1 MRYGIPYLGS
11 KNKLAERIVSFLP
24 RAEHLYDVFCG
35 GCAIAH
41 CAALSGK
48 WGHIHIN
55 DISDMPQLFMDAIA
69 GKYRDER
76 RWISREDFFALKDRE
91 PYVRS
96 CWSFGNNGQ
105 DYLYSREIE
114 PYKRAVWMMLTAD
127 SVRERRQAYRE
138 VVRQLAPLIKGKSA
152 KESGNNQSLESLES
166 LERLER
172 LQSLERLEDLQR
184 LNGMQDLFAMSK
196 MDYRDLGMSEG
207 SVIYADPPYSTS
219 TQKRD
224 YGGGFDYEAF
234 YAWCEVQT
242 QPLFIS
248 EYSMP
253 EDRFVCIAQ
262 WDVVCSKSATN
273 KRLRRVEKLW
283 RPKGQYEQAA
293 QDKQLRLDIW
303 G

>member
-1 MRYGIPYLGS
+1 MKYGMPYMGS
-11 KNKLAERIVSFLP
+11 KNKLAERIVSLLP

-55 DISDMPQLFMDAIA
+55 DISDMPQLFVEAVA

-76 RWISREDFFALKDRE
+76 RWISREDFFALKDSD

-96 CWSFGNNGQ
+96 CWSFGNNGRN
-105 DYLYSREIE
+105 YLYSREIE
-114 PYKRAVWMMLTAD
+114 PYRRAVWMMLTAD

-138 VVRQLAPLIKGKSA
+138 VVRQLVPLINGKTA
-152 KESGNNQSLESLES
+152 KVRGDNQS

-172 LQSLERLEDLQR
+172 LQSLERLQR
-184 LNGMQDLFAMSK
+184 LTYSVG
-196 MDYRDLGMSEG
+196 DYRDVEIPDG
-207 SVIYADPPYSTS
+207 SVIYADIPYRTS
-219 TQKRD
+219 TQKGD
-224 YGGGFDYEAF
+224 YGVRFDHEAF
-234 YAWCEVQT
+234 YDWCEAQT

-248 EYSMP
+248 EYAMP
-253 EDRFVCIAQ
+253 EDRFVCVAQ

-273 KRLRRVEKLW
+273 NSLRRVEKLW
-283 RPKGQYEQAA
+283 RPKGQYEGE
-293 QDKQLRLDIW
+293 IMEF
-303 G
+303 

>member
-1 MRYGIPYLGS
+1 MPYMGS
-11 KNKLAERIVSFLP
+11 KSKLAERIVSLLP

-76 RWISREDFFALKDRE
+76 RWISREDFFALKDSD

-96 CWSFGNNGQ
+96 CWSFGSNGQ

-138 VVRQLAPLIKGKSA
+138 VVRQLVPLIKVKTA
-152 KESGNNQSLESLES
+152 KVRGDNQSLESLQS
-166 LERLER
+166 
-172 LQSLERLEDLQR
+172 LQSLESLTYSV
-184 LNGMQDLFAMSK
+184 G
-196 MDYRDLGMSEG
+196 DYRDVETPDG
-207 SVIYADPPYSTS
+207 SVIYADIPYRTS
-219 TQKRD
+219 TQKGD
-224 YGGGFDYEAF
+224 YGVRFDYEAF
-234 YAWCEVQT
+234 YDWCEAQT

-262 WDVVCSKSATN
+262 WDVVCNMSAIN
-273 KRLRRVEKLW
+273 NSLRRVEKLW

-293 QDKQLRLDIW
+293 QNKQLRLDIW

>member
-1 MRYGIPYLGS
+1 MSYGMPYMGS
-11 KNKLAERIVSFLP
+11 KNKLAERIVSLLP

-55 DISDMPQLFMDAIA
+55 DISDMPQLFVDAVA

-76 RWISREDFFALKDRE
+76 RWISREDFFALKDSD

-96 CWSFGNNGQ
+96 CWSFGNNGRN
-105 DYLYSREIE
+105 YLYSREIE

-138 VVRQLAPLIKGKSA
+138 VVRQLAPLINGKTA
-152 KESGNNQSLESLES
+152 KVRGDNQRLESLESLERLESLES

-172 LQSLERLEDLQR
+172 LESLERLQSLTYSV
-184 LNGMQDLFAMSK
+184 G
-196 MDYRDLGMSEG
+196 DYRDVEIPDG
-207 SVIYADPPYSTS
+207 SVIYADIPYRTS
-219 TQKRD
+219 TKKGD
-224 YGGGFDYEAF
+224 YGVRFDHEAF
-234 YAWCEVQT
+234 YDWCEAQT

-248 EYSMP
+248 EYAMP
-253 EDRFVCIAQ
+253 EDRFVCVA
-262 WDVVCSKSATN
+262 
-273 KRLRRVEKLW
+273 
-283 RPKGQYEQAA
+283 
-293 QDKQLRLDIW
+293 
-303 G
+303 

>member
-11 KNKLAERIVSFLP
+11 KNKLAERIVSLLP

-55 DISDMPQLFMDAIA
+55 DISDMPQLFVDAVA

-76 RWISREDFFALKDRE
+76 RWISREDFFALKDSD

-96 CWSFGNNGQ
+96 CWSFGNNGR

-114 PYKRAVWMMLTAD
+114 PYKRAVWMMLTAE
-127 SVRERRQAYRE
+127 SVRERRQAYGE
-138 VVRQLAPLIKGKSA
+138 VVRQLAPLINGKTA
-152 KESGNNQSLESLES
+152 KVRGDNQSLESLES
-166 LERLER
+166 LTY
-172 LQSLERLEDLQR
+172 SV
-184 LNGMQDLFAMSK
+184 G
-196 MDYRDLGMSEG
+196 DYRDVEIPDG
-207 SVIYADPPYSTS
+207 SVIYADIPYRTS
-219 TQKRD
+219 TQKDD
-224 YGGGFDYEAF
+224 YGVRFDYEAF
-234 YAWCEVQT
+234 YDWCEAQT

-248 EYSMP
+248 EYAMP
-253 EDRFVCIAQ
+253 EDRFVCVAQ
-262 WDVVCSKSATN
+262 WDVVCNKSATN
-273 KRLRRVEKLW
+273 NSLRRVEKLW

-293 QDKQLRLDIW
+293 QDKQLSLDIW

>member
-1 MRYGIPYLGS
+1 MPYMGS
-11 KNKLAERIVSFLP
+11 KSKLAERIVSLLP

-55 DISDMPQLFMDAIA
+55 DISDMPQLFVDAVA

-76 RWISREDFFALKDRE
+76 RWISREDFFALKDSD

-96 CWSFGNNGQ
+96 CWSFGNNGR

-127 SVRERRQAYRE
+127 SVRERRQAYGE
-138 VVRQLAPLIKGKSA
+138 VVRQLAPLINGKTA
-152 KESGNNQSLESLES
+152 KVRGDNQRLERLQRLQSLQSLESLQR

-172 LQSLERLEDLQR
+172 LKDLQR

-219 TQKRD
+219 TKKRD

-234 YAWCEVQT
+234 YDWCEAQT

-248 EYSMP
+248 EYAMP
-253 EDRFVCIAQ
+253 EDRFVCVAQ

-273 KRLRRVEKLW
+273 NSLRRVEKLW
-283 RPKGQYEQAA
+283 RPKGQYEGE
-293 QDKQLRLDIW
+293 IMEF
-303 G
+303 

>member
-11 KNKLAERIVSFLP
+11 KNKLAERIVSLLP

-76 RWISREDFFALKDRE
+76 RWISREDFFALKDSD

-96 CWSFGNNGQ
+96 CWSFGNNGK

-114 PYKRAVWMMLTAD
+114 PYKRAVWTLLTAE
-127 SVRERRQAYRE
+127 SVCERRLAYRE
-138 VVRQLAPLIKGKSA
+138 VVRRLVPLIKDKTA
-152 KESGNNQSLESLES
+152 KVRGDNQSLERLQSLQS

-172 LQSLERLEDLQR
+172 LESLTYSV
-184 LNGMQDLFAMSK
+184 G
-196 MDYRDLGMSEG
+196 DYRDVVIPDG
-207 SVIYADPPYSTS
+207 SVIYADIPYRTS
-219 TQKRD
+219 TQKGD
-224 YGGGFDYEAF
+224 YGVCFDHEAF
-234 YAWCEVQT
+234 YDWCEAQT

-273 KRLRRVEKLW
+273 NSLRRVEKLW

-293 QDKQLRLDIW
+293 QEKQLRLDIW

>member
-1 MRYGIPYLGS
+1 MRYGMPYMGS
-11 KNKLAERIVSFLP
+11 KNKLAERIVSLLP

-55 DISDMPQLFMDAIA
+55 DISDMPQLFVDAVA

-76 RWISREDFFALKDRE
+76 RWISREDFFALKDSE

-138 VVRQLAPLIKGKSA
+138 VVRQLVPLIKGKTA
-152 KESGNNQSLESLES
+152 KVRGDNQSLQSLES
-166 LERLER
+166 LERL
-172 LQSLERLEDLQR
+172 QSLESPGRLTYSV
-184 LNGMQDLFAMSK
+184 G
-196 MDYRDLGMSEG
+196 DYRDVEIPDG
-207 SVIYADPPYSTS
+207 SVIYADIPYRTS
-219 TQKRD
+219 TQKGD
-224 YGGGFDYEAF
+224 YGMRFDHEAF
-234 YAWCEVQT
+234 YDWCEAQT

-253 EDRFVCIAQ
+253 EDRFVCVAQ
-262 WDVVCSKSATN
+262 WDVVCSTSATN
-273 KRLRRVEKLW
+273 NSLRRVEKLW
-283 RPKGQYEQAA
+283 RPKGQYEGE
-293 QDKQLRLDIW
+293 IMEF
-303 G
+303 

>member
-11 KNKLAERIVSFLP
+11 KRKLAERIVSLLP

-96 CWSFGNNGQ
+96 CWSFGNSGQ

-114 PYKRAVWMMLTAD
+114 PYKRAVWALLTAE
-127 SVRERRQAYRE
+127 SVCERRLAYRE
-138 VVRQLAPLIKGKSA
+138 VVQRLVPLIKDKSA

-166 LERLER
+166 LES
-172 LQSLERLEDLQR
+172 LQRLERLEDLQR

-196 MDYRDLGMSEG
+196 VDYRDLEMSEG

-219 TQKRD
+219 TKKKN
-224 YGGGFDYEAF
+224 YGVRFDYEAF
-234 YAWCEVQT
+234 YDWCEAQT

-273 KRLRRVEKLW
+273 KSLRRVEKLW

>member
-1 MRYGIPYLGS
+1 MPYMGS
-11 KNKLAERIVSFLP
+11 KNKLAERIVSLLP

-76 RWISREDFFALKDRE
+76 RWISREDFFALKDSD

-127 SVRERRQAYRE
+127 SVREHRQAYRE
-138 VVRQLAPLIKGKSA
+138 VVRQLVPLIKGKTA
-152 KESGNNQSLESLES
+152 KVRGDNQRLESLQ
-166 LERLER
+166 RLER
-172 LQSLERLEDLQR
+172 LQSLESLTYSV
-184 LNGMQDLFAMSK
+184 G
-196 MDYRDLGMSEG
+196 DYRDVEIPDG
-207 SVIYADPPYSTS
+207 SVIYADIPYRTS
-219 TQKRD
+219 TQKDD
-224 YGGGFDYEAF
+224 YGVRFDHEAF
-234 YAWCEVQT
+234 YDWCEAQT

-253 EDRFVCIAQ
+253 EDRFVCVAQ
-262 WDVVCSKSATN
+262 WDVVCNKSATN
-273 KRLRRVEKLW
+273 NSLRRVEKLW
-283 RPKGQYEQAA
+283 RPKGQYEGE
-293 QDKQLRLDIW
+293 IMEF
-303 G
+303 

>member
-11 KNKLAERIVSFLP
+11 KSKLAERIVSLLP

-55 DISDMPQLFMDAIA
+55 DISDMPQLFVDAVA

-76 RWISREDFFALKDRE
+76 LWISREDFFALKDSD

-114 PYKRAVWMMLTAD
+114 PYKRAVWALLTAE
-127 SVRERRQAYRE
+127 SVCERRLAYRE
-138 VVRQLAPLIKGKSA
+138 VVRRLVPLIKDKSA
-152 KESGNNQSLESLES
+152 KESDDNQSLERLQSLQSLESLES
-166 LERLER
+166 LTY
-172 LQSLERLEDLQR
+172 SV
-184 LNGMQDLFAMSK
+184 G
-196 MDYRDLGMSEG
+196 DYRDVEIPDG
-207 SVIYADPPYSTS
+207 SVIYADIPYRTS
-219 TQKRD
+219 TQKGD
-224 YGGGFDYEAF
+224 YGVRFDHEAF
-234 YAWCEVQT
+234 YDWCEAQT

-273 KRLRRVEKLW
+273 NSLRRVEKLW

>member
-1 MRYGIPYLGS
+1 M
-11 KNKLAERIVSFLP
+11 AERIVSLLP

-76 RWISREDFFALKDRE
+76 RWISREDFFALKDSD

-138 VVRQLAPLIKGKSA
+138 VVRQLVPLIKDKTA
-152 KESGNNQSLESLES
+152 KVRGDNQSLES
-166 LERLER
+166 LER
-172 LQSLERLEDLQR
+172 LQSLERLTYSV
-184 LNGMQDLFAMSK
+184 G
-196 MDYRDLGMSEG
+196 DYRDVEIPDG
-207 SVIYADPPYSTS
+207 SVIYADIPYRTS
-219 TQKRD
+219 TKKGD
-224 YGGGFDYEAF
+224 YGVRFDHEAF
-234 YAWCEVQT
+234 YDWCEAQT

-253 EDRFVCIAQ
+253 EDRFVCVAQ
-262 WDVVCSKSATN
+262 WDVVCSASSTN
-273 KRLRRVEKLW
+273 NSLRRVEKLW

>member
-1 MRYGIPYLGS
+1 MPYMGS
-11 KNKLAERIVSFLP
+11 KNKLAERIVSLLP

-55 DISDMPQLFMDAIA
+55 DISDMPQLFVDAVA

-76 RWISREDFFALKDRE
+76 RWISREDFFALKDSD

-96 CWSFGNNGQ
+96 CLSFGNNGR

-138 VVRQLAPLIKGKSA
+138 VVRQLAPLIKDKSA
-152 KESGNNQSLESLES
+152 KESDNNQSLESLQS
-166 LERLER
+166 LVRLER
-172 LQSLERLEDLQR
+172 LQSLESLEDLQR

-219 TQKRD
+219 TKKRD
-224 YGGGFDYEAF
+224 YGVRFDHEAF
-234 YAWCEVQT
+234 YDWCEAQT

-248 EYSMP
+248 EYAMP
-253 EDRFVCIAQ
+253 EDRFVCVAQ
-262 WDVVCSKSATN
+262 WDVVCNKSATN
-273 KRLRRVEKLW
+273 NSLRRVEKLW
-283 RPKGQYEQAA
+283 RPKGQYEGE
-293 QDKQLRLDIW
+293 IMEF
-303 G
+303 

>member
-1 MRYGIPYLGS
+1 MPYMGS
-11 KNKLAERIVSFLP
+11 KNKLAERIVSLLP

-114 PYKRAVWMMLTAD
+114 PYKRAVWALLTAE
-127 SVRERRQAYRE
+127 SVRERHLAYRE
-138 VVRQLAPLIKGKSA
+138 VVRRLVPLIKDKSA
-152 KESGNNQSLESLES
+152 KELGNNQSLERLQRLESLES

-172 LQSLERLEDLQR
+172 LEGL
-184 LNGMQDLFAMSK
+184 GMSASMG
-196 MDYRDLGMSEG
+196 DYRDLGMSEG

-219 TQKRD
+219 TKKRD

-234 YAWCEVQT
+234 YDWCEAQT

-253 EDRFVCIAQ
+253 EDRFVCVAQ

-273 KRLRRVEKLW
+273 NSLRRVEKLW

>member
-1 MRYGIPYLGS
+1 MRYGIPYMGS
-11 KNKLAERIVSFLP
+11 KNKLAERIVSLLP

-55 DISDMPQLFMDAIA
+55 DISDMPQLFVDAVA

-76 RWISREDFFALKDRE
+76 RWISREDFFALKDSD

-138 VVRQLAPLIKGKSA
+138 VVRQLVPLINGKTA
-152 KESGNNQSLESLES
+152 KVRGDNQSLESLERLGS
-166 LERLER
+166 LE
-172 LQSLERLEDLQR
+172 SLTYSV
-184 LNGMQDLFAMSK
+184 G
-196 MDYRDLGMSEG
+196 DYRDVEIPDS
-207 SVIYADPPYSTS
+207 SVIYADIPYRTS
-219 TQKRD
+219 TQKGD
-224 YGGGFDYEAF
+224 YGVRFDHEAF
-234 YAWCEVQT
+234 YDWCEAQT

-248 EYSMP
+248 EYTMP
-253 EDRFVCIAQ
+253 EDRFVCVAQ
-262 WDVVCSKSATN
+262 WDVVCSTSATN
-273 KRLRRVEKLW
+273 NSLRRVEKLW
-283 RPKGQYEQAA
+283 RPRGQYEQAV
-293 QDKQLRLDIW
+293 QDRQLRLEI
-303 G
+303 

>member
-11 KNKLAERIVSFLP
+11 KSKLAERIVSLLP

-76 RWISREDFFALKDRE
+76 RWISREDFFALKDSD

-114 PYKRAVWMMLTAD
+114 PYKRAVWMMLTAE
-127 SVRERRQAYRE
+127 SVCERRLAYRE
-138 VVRQLAPLIKGKSA
+138 VVRRLVPLINGKTA
-152 KESGNNQSLESLES
+152 KVRGDNQ
-166 LERLER
+166 RLER
-172 LQSLERLEDLQR
+172 LQSLESLTYSV
-184 LNGMQDLFAMSK
+184 G
-196 MDYRDLGMSEG
+196 DYRDVEIPDG
-207 SVIYADPPYSTS
+207 SVIYADIPYRTS
-219 TQKRD
+219 TQKGD

-234 YAWCEVQT
+234 YDWCEAQP

-253 EDRFVCIAQ
+253 EDRFVCVAQ
-262 WDVVCSKSATN
+262 WDVVCNKSATN
-273 KRLRRVEKLW
+273 NSLRRVEKLW

-293 QDKQLRLDIW
+293 QDKQLSLDIW

>member
-1 MRYGIPYLGS
+1 MPYMGS
-11 KNKLAERIVSFLP
+11 KNKLAERIVSLLP

-76 RWISREDFFALKDRE
+76 RWISREDFFALKDSD

-114 PYKRAVWMMLTAD
+114 PYKRAVWALLTAE
-127 SVRERRQAYRE
+127 SVCERRLAYRE
-138 VVRQLAPLIKGKSA
+138 VVRRLVPLIKDKTA
-152 KESGNNQSLESLES
+152 KVRGDNQS

-172 LQSLERLEDLQR
+172 LQSLQR

-219 TQKRD
+219 STKKRD

-234 YAWCEVQT
+234 YDWCEAQT

-248 EYSMP
+248 EYAMP
-253 EDRFVCIAQ
+253 EDRFVCVAQ
-262 WDVVCSKSATN
+262 WDVVCNKSATN
-273 KRLRRVEKLW
+273 NSLRRVEKLW

-293 QDKQLRLDIW
+293 QDKQLSLDIW

>member
-11 KNKLAERIVSFLP
+11 KNKLAERIVSLLP

-55 DISDMPQLFMDAIA
+55 DISDMPQLFVDAVA

-76 RWISREDFFALKDRE
+76 RWISREDFFALKDSD

-105 DYLYSREIE
+105 SYLYSREIE
-114 PYKRAVWMMLTAD
+114 PYKRAVWALLTAE
-127 SVRERRQAYRE
+127 SVRERRLAYRE
-138 VVRQLAPLIKGKSA
+138 VVQRLVPLIKDKSA
-152 KESGNNQSLESLES
+152 KELGNNQSLESLES
-166 LERLER
+166 L
-172 LQSLERLEDLQR
+172 QSLESLTYSV
-184 LNGMQDLFAMSK
+184 G
-196 MDYRDLGMSEG
+196 DYRDVEIPDG
-207 SVIYADPPYSTS
+207 SVIYADIPYRTS
-219 TQKRD
+219 TQKGD
-224 YGGGFDYEAF
+224 YGVRFDHEAF
-234 YAWCEVQT
+234 YDWCEAQT

-262 WDVVCSKSATN
+262 WDVVCSSSATN
-273 KRLRRVEKLW
+273 NSLRRVEKLW

>member
-1 MRYGIPYLGS
+1 MGS
-11 KNKLAERIVSFLP
+11 KNKLAERIVSLLP

-55 DISDMPQLFMDAIA
+55 DISDMPQLFMDAVA

-76 RWISREDFFALKDRE
+76 RWISREDFFALKDSD

-114 PYKRAVWMMLTAD
+114 PYKQAVWTLLTAE
-127 SVRERRQAYRE
+127 SVRERRLAYRE
-138 VVRQLAPLIKGKSA
+138 VVRQLVPLIKGKTA
-152 KESGNNQSLESLES
+152 KVRGDNQSLQS
-166 LERLER
+166 LER
-172 LQSLERLEDLQR
+172 LQSLESLTYSV
-184 LNGMQDLFAMSK
+184 G
-196 MDYRDLGMSEG
+196 DYRDVEIPDG
-207 SVIYADPPYSTS
+207 SVIYADIPYRTS
-219 TQKRD
+219 TQKGD
-224 YGGGFDYEAF
+224 YGVRFDHEAF
-234 YAWCEVQT
+234 YDWCEAQT

-253 EDRFVCIAQ
+253 EDRFVCVAQ
-262 WDVVCSKSATN
+262 WDVVCRKSSTN
-273 KRLRRVEKLW
+273 NNTKRVEKLW

-293 QDKQLRLDIW
+293 QEKQLRLDIW

>member
-1 MRYGIPYLGS
+1 MPYMGS
-11 KNKLAERIVSFLP
+11 KSKLAERIVSLLP

-55 DISDMPQLFMDAIA
+55 DISDMPQLFMDAVA

-76 RWISREDFFALKDRE
+76 RWISREDFFALKDSD

-105 DYLYSREIE
+105 GYLYSREIE

-138 VVRQLAPLIKGKSA
+138 VVRQLVPLIKGKTA
-152 KESGNNQSLESLES
+152 KVRGNNQGLES
-166 LERLER
+166 LER
-172 LQSLERLEDLQR
+172 LQSLESLTYSV
-184 LNGMQDLFAMSK
+184 G
-196 MDYRDLGMSEG
+196 DYRDVETPDG
-207 SVIYADPPYSTS
+207 SVIYADIPYRTS
-219 TQKRD
+219 TQKGD
-224 YGGGFDYEAF
+224 YGVRFDHEAF
-234 YAWCEVQT
+234 YDWCEAQT

-262 WDVVCSKSATN
+262 WDVACSMSPTN
-273 KRLRRVEKLW
+273 NRLRRVEKLW

>member
-1 MRYGIPYLGS
+1 MSYLGS
-11 KNKLAERIVSFLP
+11 KSKLAERIVSLLP

-96 CWSFGNNGQ
+96 CWSFGDNGQ
-105 DYLYSREIE
+105 NYLYSREIE
-114 PYKRAVWMMLTAD
+114 PYKRAVWALLTAE
-127 SVRERRQAYRE
+127 SVRERRLAYRE
-138 VVRQLAPLIKGKSA
+138 VVRRLVPLIKDKSA
-152 KESGNNQSLESLES
+152 KESGNNQSLQSLQSLES

-172 LQSLERLEDLQR
+172 LERLENFD
-184 LNGMQDLFAMSK
+184 GMQGLFAMSK
-196 MDYRDLGMSEG
+196 VDYRDLEMAEG

-219 TQKRD
+219 TGNGKYYDVR
-224 YGGGFDYEAF
+224 FDHAAF
-234 YAWCEVQT
+234 YDWCEAQT

-248 EYSMP
+248 EYTMP

-262 WDVVCSKSATN
+262 WDVVCSKSATSN
-273 KRLRRVEKLW
+273 NTKRVEKLW
-283 RPKGQYEQAA
+283 RPKGQ
-293 QDKQLRLDIW
+293 L
-303 G
+303 

>member
-11 KNKLAERIVSFLP
+11 KNKLAERIVSLLP

-55 DISDMPQLFMDAIA
+55 DISDMPQLFVDAVA

-76 RWISREDFFALKDRE
+76 RWISREDFFALKDSD

-127 SVRERRQAYRE
+127 SVRERRLAYRE
-138 VVRQLAPLIKGKSA
+138 VVRRLVPLIKDKTA
-152 KESGNNQSLESLES
+152 KVRGDNQKLESLES
-166 LERLER
+166 
-172 LQSLERLEDLQR
+172 LQSLERLESLQS
-184 LNGMQDLFAMSK
+184 LTYSVD
-196 MDYRDLGMSEG
+196 DYRDVEIPDG
-207 SVIYADPPYSTS
+207 SVIYADIPYRTS
-219 TQKRD
+219 TKKDD
-224 YGGGFDYEAF
+224 YGVRFDHEAF
-234 YAWCEVQT
+234 YDWCEAQT

-248 EYSMP
+248 EYAMP
-253 EDRFVCIAQ
+253 EDRFVRVAQ

-273 KRLRRVEKLW
+273 NSLRRVEKLW